1 MTYIGGKCQ
10 NWHFWEFSVSVLQ
23 EKGAFLWYMYFFSF
37 LVFGPVEDEKEDHQ
51 CLGHWSEC
59 KFKLVPIVCNHSG
72 GGGHRTKKKIPLCLF
87 VFLFLLHYL
96 CMYCYILSIAKVKT
110 SSFLVCSC
118 KKSERDTVSCVIN
131 NEKTKY

>member
-1 MTYIGGKCQ
+1 MVNLVGFWKNEANGRTVLPGRLPLIWHTLVKNAN

-72 GGGHRTKKKIPLCLF
+72 GGGHRTKKENSVVSFCISVPASLP
-87 VFLFLLHYL
+87 VYVLLHSI
-96 CMYCYILSIAKVKT
+96 YC
-110 SSFLVCSC
+110 
-118 KKSERDTVSCVIN
+118 
-131 NEKTKY
+131 